1 MVKLLLLVLPQ
12 SPKVE
17 VVQNTVSISP
27 VEKTTSNDEKLIA
40 KDSYEEDEEINK
52 LKQQLKESQD
62 NVSILEKEKVES
74 RKKAQVIMFKKDH
87 EAERLIKQIKNLES
101 QIENMKESI
110 NNKQESEPSAPI
122 KVNDL
127 KSVKITSEIPQ
138 DFFDDSSE
146 DRQDSPNSKE
156 VKIKSNDTS
165 PEKISPSVND
175 EEAQEKIKSL
185 QNKISELENT
195 IKLYIIKELEMSSKV
210 NDLQKSKSLESVNT
224 EYIKNIYVNYLKYKA
239 MKNDKEAKT

>member
-1 MVKLLLLVLPQ
+1 MLLQ

-62 NVSILEKEKVES
+62 NVSILEKEIVES

-156 VKIKSNDTS
+156 NKMKSNDTS

-175 EEAQEKIKSL
+175 EEAQEKIKLL